1 MEQLKNLTPEQEL
14 VIKKVTE
21 NEFLTEN
28 FYFTGGTAL
37 SAAYLEHRL
46 SDDLDF
52 FSFNNFDSLEINSIV
67 NIWARELNIE
77 FKARSVGE
85 VYIFELMFSNGHTLK
100 TDFVHYPYKQLMEP
114 QKITQLK
121 VDSLKDIASNKL
133 VTIGQRTDVKDF
145 VDLYFLLEEFGVFEL
160 LDWSNIKFKRD
171 YDVLLLA
178 SDLTKI
184 ERFDYLPRMI
194 KPLNLRELKNFYTDL
209 AKKLGVETTTD

>member
-1 MEQLKNLTPEQEL
+1 MEQLKNLTPEQAL
-14 VIKKVTE
+14 IIKKVTE
-21 NEFLTEN
+21 NEFLAEN

-37 SAAYLEHRL
+37 GSAYLEHRF

-67 NIWARELNIE
+67 SMWAKELDIE

-85 VYIFELMFSNGHTLK
+85 VYIFELIFSNGYSLK
-100 TDFVHYPYKQLMEP
+100 VDFVHYPYKQLVEP

-121 VDSLKDIASNKL
+121 IDSLKDIASNKF
-133 VTIGQRTDVKDF
+133 VTLGQRTDVKDF
-145 VDLYFLLEEFGVFEL
+145 VDLYFLLKEFAVFEL
-160 LDWSNIKFKRD
+160 LDWSNIKFKRN

-194 KPLNLRELKNFYTDL
+194 KPLDLQKLKNFYIDL
-209 AKKLGVETTTD
+209 AKKLGVETTVD